1 MAVSP
6 APCHPET
13 PPRPGKPVTTR
24 DWVTGAIR
32 LRSTLESLPVEEL
45 IPKSLKCCRM
55 AKEETPSISKDL
67 QELWRKLSL
76 LIDSVQNNSK
86 ILIHGPWDG
95 FGLRD
100 VLATDSQ
107 DDGAHYQ
114 SAKSRGGCLYEV
126 SSGSVPGQ
134 APFCSPHFA
143 GVRGGVSGSGWVL
156 PAPCG
161 TYLPGCVCGSHIT
174 GRTGHLRGR
183 PLPVLCPLW
192 LGLRVT
198 RHFRD
203 HHRVLRGG
211 FQPHQPLV
219 FFRTTDTRLQRGLP
233 TDCEA
238 RGLGGA
244 LPGMSRRRSCS
255 FPPGISGGW
264 DHTCLW
270 GCDSEGTRWSSTPW
284 GGVPGFFTCE

>member
-86 ILIHGPWDG
+86 VVAFMKSPVGQYLDKHPFVALTLLVFVVVSAVPVGFFLLLVVLTSLAAFVGVILLEG
-95 FGLRD
+95 
-100 VLATDSQ
+100 
-107 DDGAHYQ
+107 
-114 SAKSRGGCLYEV
+114 
-126 SSGSVPGQ
+126 SGSFQLFRVN
-134 APFCSPHFA
+134 AADSLSC
-143 GVRGGVSGSGWVL
+143 
-156 PAPCG
+156 
-161 TYLPGCVCGSHIT
+161 
-174 GRTGHLRGR
+174 RTGHLRGR